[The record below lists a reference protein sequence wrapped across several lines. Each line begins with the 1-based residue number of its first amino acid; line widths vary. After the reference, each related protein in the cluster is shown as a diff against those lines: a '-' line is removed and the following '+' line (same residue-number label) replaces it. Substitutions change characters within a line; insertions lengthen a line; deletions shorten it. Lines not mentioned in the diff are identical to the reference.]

1 MRPRR
6 QILPVFLPILLLA
19 GVAATKPA
27 AARGRLEAHYTASL
41 AGIPIG
47 KGSWVVEVGESH
59 YSAAASGITTGLL
72 RLFTG
77 GEGTSAAHG
86 TLGGDKPGSSL
97 YASTIISRSKTDEI
111 RLAITD
117 GNVKTNKVDPPV
129 DDDPE
134 RIPVTEAQKH
144 GIQDPMTASLVRVPG
159 DGRVVAPEAC
169 DRRLRV
175 FDGRLRYDLALA
187 YKRMDQVKADKGYA
201 GPVVVCSV
209 KFVPIAGYIP
219 SRRAIKYITE
229 QRDIEVWLAPIAGT
243 RVLVPFRAQSPTP
256 IGEAVL
262 EAGQFVSVATPTR
275 ASIKRSHGK

>member
-1 MRPRR
+1 MLPRR
-6 QILPVFLPILLLA
+6 QILAMFLLSLVLA
-19 GVAATKPA
+19 GVALAEPA
-27 AARGRLEAHYTASL
+27 AAQGRLEAHYTASL

-47 KGSWVVEVGESH
+47 KGSWVVEVGPSH

-86 TLGGDKPGSSL
+86 TLNGDKPGSSL
-97 YASTIISRSKTDEI
+97 YASTIISRNKTDEI

-117 GNVKTNKVDPPV
+117 GDVKTNKVDPPV

-134 RIPVTEAQKH
+134 RIPVTEAQKRH
-144 GIQDPMTASLVRVPG
+144 VQDPMTASLVRIPG

-219 SRRAIKYITE
+219 SRRAIKYIAE

-275 ASIKRSHGK
+275 ASIKRPRAK